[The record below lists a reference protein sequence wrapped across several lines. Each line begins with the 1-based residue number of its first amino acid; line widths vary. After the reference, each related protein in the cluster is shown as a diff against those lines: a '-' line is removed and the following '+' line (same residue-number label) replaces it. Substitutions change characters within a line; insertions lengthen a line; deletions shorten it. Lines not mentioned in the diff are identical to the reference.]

1 MKSADASPPQ
11 GHVTRVLLI
20 MGVLQALLGG
30 LCEASWAQGTPLT
43 FSVTGDVP
51 YSEGD
56 WEDFRG
62 YIDDHNLY
70 SPSEFLIHIGDI
82 KNESDPR
89 VDSASRR
96 RRGV

>member
-1 MKSADASPPQ
+1 MRSAGSSRPQ

-56 WEDFRG
+56 LEDFR
-62 YIDDHNLY
+62 DY
-70 SPSEFLIHIGDI
+70 SIMPTCRAGRSGAKPIFLHRCCG
-82 KNESDPR
+82 
-89 VDSASRR
+89 
-96 RRGV
+96 